1 MQLFH
6 YHLVTSR
13 VREVEARYIGKLAFD
28 LVARHGRIGEEL
40 TSYEPGVAWN
50 ELDAMGFKLRLTELE
65 KGAVNVVVQPGQ
77 WPTPRVDHLGF
88 VLDEDEFESAIER
101 AEQNDL
107 RVQEHGGRRT
117 FVSTNAGYRLELHP
131 PREWIDE
138 LLAQGDELQLSELH
152 LKADDPSGKAKA
164 LAAILDADRD
174 GDSVEVGDDRRALR
188 PRRPAGPAGAVRRAV
203 RLAAGHRLGRVSGGG
218 AHVRRGRRLARD
230 GRRGRRAAARGG
242 RVDRRDELRAVRRPP
257 PARTTAASSR
267 PRPTAS
273 ARS

>member
-1 MQLFH
+1 MPSYHGRPVQLFH

-40 TSYEPGVAWN
+40 TSYEPGIAWS
-50 ELDAMGFKLRLTELE
+50 ELDAMGFRLRLTELE

-88 VLDEDEFESAIER
+88 VLDEDEFEAALER
-101 AEQNDL
+101 AEQNGL

-138 LLAQGDELQLSELH
+138 LLAQGGELELSELH
-152 LKADDPSGKAKA
+152 LQEDDPSRQAKGPA
-164 LAAILDADRD
+164 EIPDP
-174 GDSVEVGDDRRALR
+174 RRA
-188 PRRPAGPAGAVRRAV
+188 
-203 RLAAGHRLGRVSGGG
+203 
-218 AHVRRGRRLARD
+218 
-230 GRRGRRAAARGG
+230 
-242 RVDRRDELRAVRRPP
+242 
-257 PARTTAASSR
+257 
-267 PRPTAS
+267 
-273 ARS
+273 